1 MGRPILLVE
10 DNADDRELTIRELR
24 KYRVANDIVTAE
36 DGVEAL
42 ERFFGAGGPPGELP
56 ELLILDLNLPKLSGR
71 EVLQRLRADSRTR
84 AIPIIVLTT
93 SQDDQDMVDSL
104 QLGVNGYVRK
114 PVNFNEFADAIRQ
127 IGLAW
132 CLKKPEAC

>member
-10 DNADDRELTIRELR
+10 DNTDDRELTIRELR
-24 KYRVANDIVTAE
+24 KYRVANDIVAVE

-42 ERFFGAGGPPGELP
+42 DRLFGARVPPDAIP
-56 ELLILDLNLPKLSGR
+56 ELVILDLSLPKLSGR
-71 EVLQRLRADSRTR
+71 EVLQRLRADARTR
-84 AIPIIVLTT
+84 AIPVIVLTT
-93 SQDDQDMVDSL
+93 SRDDQDIVDSL
-104 QLGVNGYVRK
+104 QLGVNAYVRK
-114 PVNFNEFADAIRQ
+114 PVNFNEFTDAIRQ